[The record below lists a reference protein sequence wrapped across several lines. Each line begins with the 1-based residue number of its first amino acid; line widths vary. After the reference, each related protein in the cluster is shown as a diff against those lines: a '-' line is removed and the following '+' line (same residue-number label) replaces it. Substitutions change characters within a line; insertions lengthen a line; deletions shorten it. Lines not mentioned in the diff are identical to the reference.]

1 MKRLLLIV
9 TLFVLNNSFSQDLN
23 EKTIIT
29 CNVLTFKLLDKHP
42 CSSEYVKNMQ
52 KLNSK
57 INFLRIES
65 CNENTNKSK
74 DYFYC
79 VVICNDTSYNL
90 PLESLDLFN
99 FSSDWFLKK
108 YKKLKP
114 IEKLNL
120 ESNNKLDNKKHYE
133 ILKEEAKKKF
143 EELKKIE
150 EEKKKR
156 EQEEIRKN
164 ELEKQE
170 KIKAEKLVQDF
181 EKAKNDSLTELEL
194 RNKLSSYIEA
204 GAQNNKIFDQY
215 LKKGKENG
223 GILVSKFDFS
233 ISEYGVVDLILGIK
247 NVGAKRIKYA
257 TFKLLPLNSV
267 DDPADEEKSF
277 KGIGY
282 IEPNSDGEWEFENA
296 WFSDVIETL
305 KLKSITLV
313 YEDGSTKTVS
323 NNIGLIRIDDKESVL
338 NGIDSYGKE
347 KLYRYD
353 PVILF
358 TYEGE
363 SKDLMGLVFYSIT
376 NRELATKIMTSE
388 EIKVFVDDLNK
399 SINNFKNRVFE
410 KNGMFETKYCSQKI
424 YLTTYEGETVLDL
437 KNAELILLK
446 LNEIYK

>member
-1 MKRLLLIV
+1 MDV
-9 TLFVLNNSFSQDLN
+9 
-23 EKTIIT
+23 
-29 CNVLTFKLLDKHP
+29 
-42 CSSEYVKNMQ
+42 
-52 KLNSK
+52 
-57 INFLRIES
+57 
-65 CNENTNKSK
+65 
-74 DYFYC
+74 
-79 VVICNDTSYNL
+79 
-90 PLESLDLFN
+90 
-99 FSSDWFLKK
+99 
-108 YKKLKP
+108 
-114 IEKLNL
+114 
-120 ESNNKLDNKKHYE
+120 
-133 ILKEEAKKKF
+133 
-143 EELKKIE
+143 
-150 EEKKKR
+150 
-156 EQEEIRKN
+156 
-164 ELEKQE
+164 
-170 KIKAEKLVQDF
+170 
-181 EKAKNDSLTELEL
+181 
-194 RNKLSSYIEA
+194 
-204 GAQNNKIFDQY
+204 FDQY

-233 ISEYGVVDLILGIK
+233 ISEYGVVDLTLGIK
-247 NVGAKRIKYA
+247 NVGTKRIKYA

-305 KLKSITLV
+305 KLKSITLD
-313 YEDGSTKTVS
+313 YEDGSSKTIS
-323 NNIGLIRIDDKESVL
+323 NNIGLIRIDDKESII
-338 NGIDSYGKE
+338 NGIDSYKKE

-358 TYEGE
+358 KFEGE

-388 EIKVFVDDLNK
+388 EIKAFVDDLNK
-399 SINNFKNRVFE
+399 SINNFKNKVFE